1 MQKYIYQPEKKKVI
15 LHGRKL
21 VKGFFFPLT
30 RRQWIKQEEEH
41 GEDSTRSQGCNKRLA
56 CEENFKERERE
67 IVELAQAEVTSS
79 SYLEDASVL
88 CYGPI

>member
-1 MQKYIYQPEKKKVI
+1 MKIIAKIYLSARKKKIVI

-41 GEDSTRSQGCNKRLA
+41 GEDRTR
-56 CEENFKERERE
+56 
-67 IVELAQAEVTSS
+67 
-79 SYLEDASVL
+79 
-88 CYGPI
+88 